1 MLFVMGASEN
11 GSALTGV
18 YVLVVRTGAIVH
30 LNVVLLSSKF
40 LWIPGLVFGVLWDI
54 GRILIRLVNFCVP
67 FGSLSGLTGIS
78 LIPISRSQR
87 SRRNDNRHLLGT
99 AEISDLSAWVKIDL
113 YG

>member
-40 LWIPGLVFGVLWDI
+40 LWIPGLVLGV
-54 GRILIRLVNFCVP
+54 
-67 FGSLSGLTGIS
+67 
-78 LIPISRSQR
+78 
-87 SRRNDNRHLLGT
+87 
-99 AEISDLSAWVKIDL
+99 
-113 YG
+113 

>member
-54 GRILIRLVNFCVP
+54 GWFLIRLVNFCVP
-67 FGSLSGLTGIS
+67 FGSRLGLTGIS
-78 LIPISRSQR
+78 LIPIGRCQR
-87 SRRNDNRHLLGT
+87 SRHNDNRHLLGI
-99 AEISDLSAWVKIDL
+99 AEISDLSA
-113 YG
+113 